1 MSWMRWPEHGTIMMK
16 CSIQGCPGE
25 YERKLIV
32 HVVQRRGEMFLLE
45 HVPAEVC
52 SICGDTLLTPETVT
66 RIEQMLAGS
75 QRPERFAPIYEF
87 SESHETASTPAISV
101 AAA

>member
-1 MSWMRWPEHGTIMMK
+1 MGDAVSTEAKMMK

-25 YERKLIV
+25 YENKLIV

-52 SICGDTLLTPETVT
+52 SICGDTLLTPQTVT
-66 RIEQMLAGS
+66 RIEQMLTNS
-75 QRPERFAPIYEF
+75 QRPERFAPVYEF
-87 SESHETASTPAISV
+87 AEQRPV
-101 AAA
+101 VRP

>member
-1 MSWMRWPEHGTIMMK
+1 MMK

-32 HVVQRRGEMFLLE
+32 HIVQRRGEMFLLE

-52 SICGDTLLTPETVT
+52 SICGDTLLTPETIK
-66 RIEQMLAGS
+66 RIEEMLAGS

-87 SESHETASTPAISV
+87 TESYEAVSMPGLSES
-101 AAA
+101 AA